1 MDREKVIKALSICV
15 PETQDDANLECSDC
29 PYGDVCNPSDIVGIT
44 LPLIWDIRELLKE
57 QEDLGTELTNAV
69 ELIRKKNERIEK
81 LEKLLKE
88 QEKAKVVFGRCKD
101 GSFATECGHCGMY
114 LDKAYSICPKCNK
127 ELDWNSNQ
135 D

>member
-1 MDREKVIKALSICV
+1 MKFTEEMINEDEKRWHARDVVTELGYCGNYMMDRRNI
-15 PETQDDANLECSDC
+15 TNL
-29 PYGDVCNPSDIVGIT
+29 
-44 LPLIWDIRELLKE
+44 DIRFYAYIMRKAYNMLKE
-57 QEDLGTELTNAV
+57 H
-69 ELIRKKNERIEK
+69 
-81 LEKLLKE
+81 
-88 QEKAKVVFGRCKD
+88 EKAKVVFGRCKD

>member
-1 MDREKVIKALSICV
+1 MKQMIQIDMPMPNNCL
-15 PETQDDANLECSDC
+15 DC
-29 PYGDVCNPSDIVGIT
+29 PACNEYLMCAIPVNGRKWGENDV
-44 LPLIWDIRELLKE
+44 REFSQNRPE
-57 QEDLGTELTNAV
+57 WCP
-69 ELIRKKNERIEK
+69 
-81 LEKLLKE
+81 LKE

-101 GSFATECGHCGMY
+101 GSFATECGHCGTY